1 MFSFTLSWNAF
12 IHALAFIQSSERKT
26 VPVAILTELVTGD
39 VDQWGA
45 LMAGSL
51 LGSLL
56 GSLPGAIFH
65 ACFVD
70 HDVSSLTGAVKE
82 RPHDNSARTRAPRPQ
97 RGPRPMAR
105 AKGAARPPGA

>member
-1 MFSFTLSWNAF
+1 L
-12 IHALAFIQSSERKT
+12 L
-26 VPVAILTELVTGD
+26 
-39 VDQWGA
+39 
-45 LMAGSL
+45 GSL
-51 LGSLL
+51 PGSLL

-105 AKGAARPPGA
+105 AKGAERPPGA